1 MDDKWKISLHID
13 QKIKSIA
20 QRNLQLSEEYEALKM
35 ANKEVL
41 SKTST
46 DQVS

>member
-1 MDDKWKISLHID
+1 MKLNLHDTANIART
-13 QKIKSIA
+13 IKEIT
-20 QRNLQLSEEYEALKM
+20 QRNLQLTEEYEALKM

-46 DQVS
+46 DQVF